1 MAKLTMPVFTAVL
14 VMALL
19 ITASSSVYLVS
30 TPAGE
35 VPTTERDRDASK
47 VTKGHTSLYH
57 LRMQSRG
64 RMRILK
70 DFLDY
75 DYGGANSK
83 HDPHRKPGN
92 GGH

>member
-1 MAKLTMPVFTAVL
+1 MAKLTMPVFLAVL

-19 ITASSSVYLVS
+19 ITASSSGEVS
-30 TPAGE
+30 TP
-35 VPTTERDRDASK
+35 ERDRDASK
-47 VTKGHTSLYH
+47 VTKGHTSVYH
-57 LRMQSRG
+57 LQMQSHTHSR
-64 RMRILK
+64 RRALT
-70 DFLDY
+70 DVQDY

>member
-19 ITASSSVYLVS
+19 ITASSS
-30 TPAGE
+30 GE

-47 VTKGHTSLYH
+47 VTK
-57 LRMQSRG
+57 SRG

>member
-1 MAKLTMPVFTAVL
+1 VRSGTRNRMAKLTMPVFTAVL

-19 ITASSSVYLVS
+19 ITASSS
-30 TPAGE
+30 GE
-35 VPTTERDRDASK
+35 VSTTERDRDASK
-47 VTKGHTSLYH
+47 VTK
-57 LRMQSRG
+57 MQSHS
-64 RMRILK
+64 RMRILT

-83 HDPHRKPGN
+83 HDPHRRPGN

>member
-1 MAKLTMPVFTAVL
+1 VRSGTRNRMAKLTMPVFTAVL

-19 ITASSSVYLVS
+19 ITASSS
-30 TPAGE
+30 GE
-35 VPTTERDRDASK
+35 VSTTERDRDASK

-57 LRMQSRG
+57 LQMQSHS
-64 RMRILK
+64 RMRILT

-83 HDPHRKPGN
+83 HDPHRRPGN

>member
-1 MAKLTMPVFTAVL
+1 MAKLTMCVFTAVFL
-14 VMALL
+14 MALL
-19 ITASSSVYLVS
+19 ITASSSGEAS
-30 TPAGE
+30 TAQSH
-35 VPTTERDRDASK
+35 DRDASK
-47 VTKGHTSLYH
+47 VTQGHTSLYQR
-57 LRMQSRG
+57 RMQSHS

-83 HDPHRKPGN
+83 HDPHRRPGN

>member
-19 ITASSSVYLVS
+19 ITASSSVS
-30 TPAGE
+30 
-35 VPTTERDRDASK
+35 TTERDRDASK
-47 VTKGHTSLYH
+47 VTK
-57 LRMQSRG
+57 MQSHS
-64 RMRILK
+64 RMRILT

-75 DYGGANSK
+75 DYGGASSK

-92 GGH
+92 GGP

>member
-19 ITASSSVYLVS
+19 ITASSS
-30 TPAGE
+30 

>member
-1 MAKLTMPVFTAVL
+1 MAKLTMPVFTAVFL
-14 VMALL
+14 MALL
-19 ITASSSVYLVS
+19 ITASSSVQ
-30 TPAGE
+30 AGE
-35 VPTTERDRDASK
+35 VSTTERDRDASE

-57 LRMQSRG
+57 LQMQTHS
-64 RMRILK
+64 RMRILT